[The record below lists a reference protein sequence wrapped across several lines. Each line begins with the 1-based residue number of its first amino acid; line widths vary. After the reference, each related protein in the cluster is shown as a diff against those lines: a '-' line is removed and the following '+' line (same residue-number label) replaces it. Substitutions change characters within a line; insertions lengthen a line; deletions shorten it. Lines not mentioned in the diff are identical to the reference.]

1 MNQLYNIINYV
12 FKSCFNNNNKKYN
25 INKYKSKNYKFRPK
39 LDIIYE

>member
-1 MNQLYNIINYV
+1 MNQLSNIINYV

-25 INKYKSKNYKFRPK
+25 INKYKNYKFRPK